1 MSVGA
6 NQLGAG
12 ETGLLTR
19 ALRPLRVCVVRPPT
33 LTSVGA
39 VGQDAVP
46 PIGPAYLTAALV
58 EAGHEVSTV
67 DAVGEA
73 LDQYTRMPSHKD
85 VLVHGLLDH
94 EIVERIPKDVEV
106 IGVSSMFSVE
116 WPVTR
121 ATIEHIRAAFPD
133 ALLVLGGEHLSA
145 APEFSLRDCP
155 ALDVG
160 VMGEGELTIVELLGA
175 FAASSDFGAIPGIV
189 YREGDQIRRT
199 GERARIRQIDAIPQ
213 PSWSLW
219 PVESYMEREL
229 THGINLGRCMPLLAS
244 RGCPYQCTFCSSP
257 QMWTTLWK
265 ARKPELVIAEIKQ
278 YMRTYGATNFDF
290 YDLTAIVK
298 KSWIVEFC
306 QLLEQE
312 QLDITWQLPSGTRS
326 EAIDSEVAQWL
337 YRSGCRS
344 MNYAPESGSKQE
356 LARIKKKCSVDTML
370 ESMRGVHAAGI
381 EIKVNFIFG
390 LPGETWHDVGQ
401 TFKFLA
407 QLAWM
412 GVDDVAC
419 FPFSAY
425 PGTEMFDEL
434 VGSGKIEMDEDYFI
448 GLLGYTDLPN
458 SVSYSEF
465 ISSRQL
471 ALLSMA
477 GIASFYSLNYLLRPW
492 RALRFLY
499 DALLRR
505 NSSKLS
511 MALANTRRKRR
522 AKKLFATAGRDT
534 VSISAS

>member
-1 MSVGA
+1 MTPEG
-6 NQLGAG
+6 
-12 ETGLLTR
+12 
-19 ALRPLRVCVVRPPT
+19 RPIRICIVRPPT

-46 PIGPAYLTAALV
+46 PIGPAYITAALL
-58 EAGHEVSTV
+58 AARHEVSCV

-73 LDQYTRMPSHKD
+73 PDQYTRMPGHED
-85 VLVHGLLDH
+85 VLVHGLLDR
-94 EIVERIPKDVEV
+94 EIVERIPADTEV
-106 IGVSSMFSVE
+106 IGISSMFSVE

-121 ATIEHIRAAFPD
+121 STIEEIREAFPE
-133 ALLVLGGEHLSA
+133 ALMVLGGEHLTA
-145 APEFSLRDCP
+145 APEFSLADCP

-160 VMGEGELTIVELLGA
+160 VFGEGEETIVDLLDA
-175 FAASSDFGAIPGIV
+175 FVSKRDFQDVDGIV
-189 YREGDQIRRT
+189 YRDAGEILRTPRR
-199 GERARIRQIDAIPQ
+199 GRIRAIDEIPQ
-213 PSWSLW
+213 PSWGMW
-219 PVESYMEREL
+219 PVENYIELEL

-265 ARKPELVIAEIKQ
+265 ARSPELVIAEIKQ
-278 YMRTYGATNFDF
+278 YMQEYGATNFDF

-306 QLLEQE
+306 KLLERE
-312 QLDITWQLPSGTRS
+312 RLDITWQLPSGTRS
-326 EAIDSEVAQWL
+326 EAIDSEVAEWL

-344 MNYAPESGSKQE
+344 MNYAPETGSPQE
-356 LARIKKKCSVDTML
+356 LKRIKKRCSIDSML
-370 ESMRGVHAAGI
+370 ASMRGVKAAGI

-390 LPGETWHDVGQ
+390 LPGETWHDVRQ
-401 TFKFLA
+401 TFKFLS
-407 QLAWM
+407 QLAWI
-412 GVDDVAC
+412 GADDVAC

-425 PGTEMFDEL
+425 PGTEMFDALLE
-434 VGSGKIEMDEDYFI
+434 SGEIVMGEEYFI

-471 ALLSMA
+471 AFLSMA
-477 GIASFYSLNYLLRPW
+477 GMVFFYSLNYLRRPW
-492 RALRFLY
+492 RAFRFLY
-499 DALLRR
+499 EALLRR
-505 NSSKLS
+505 NSSKLT

-522 AKKLFATAGRDT
+522 AKKLFAQAQQDT